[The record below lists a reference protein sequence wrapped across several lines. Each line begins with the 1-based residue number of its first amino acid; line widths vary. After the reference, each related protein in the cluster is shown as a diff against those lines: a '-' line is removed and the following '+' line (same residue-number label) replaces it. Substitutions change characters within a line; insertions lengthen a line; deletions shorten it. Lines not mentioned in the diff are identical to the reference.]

1 MPPEMIPILIVFI
14 VVGIPVICGTLIK
27 LAKIMR
33 GDPVDEPKASR
44 SRKSGDASAPVDEA
58 RLIQEIHRGL
68 TRLESR
74 LDALETIVLQNETKK
89 SPPPSPYEQPKF

>member
-1 MPPEMIPILIVFI
+1 MIDNPFIFVLALVSI
-14 VVGIPVICGTLIK
+14 VVGIPVICGTLVK

-33 GDPVDEPKASR
+33 GEPVDEPR
-44 SRKSGDASAPVDEA
+44 RRKSDPPGHAAGDET

-74 LDALETIVLQNETKK
+74 LDSLETIVLQNESKRT
-89 SPPPSPYEQPKF
+89 PSAHE